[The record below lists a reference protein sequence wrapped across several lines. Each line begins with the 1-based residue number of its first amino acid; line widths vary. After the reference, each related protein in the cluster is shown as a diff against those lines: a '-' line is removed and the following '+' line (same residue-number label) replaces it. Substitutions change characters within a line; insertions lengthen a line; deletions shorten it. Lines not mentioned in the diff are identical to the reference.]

1 MILDRI
7 LAAKREAVA
16 AARAA
21 RPLSELRAAAAA
33 APPVRDF
40 AGAIR
45 RGRGA
50 PVPIRAIAEVKRAS
64 PSAGVLR
71 EPFDPA
77 GLGAVYAEAG
87 AKALSVLTDGPFFQ
101 GAPEHLGAARRASGL
116 PTLRKDFILDPYQ
129 VYETRALGADALL
142 LIVAAVE
149 PSLLRELLTLSGE
162 IGLAALTEVHT
173 TTELETALGA
183 GARILGIN
191 NRDLRTFRVD
201 LSVTYDLLPK
211 IPPEVPVVSE
221 SGIASRADVARLEAA
236 GVDAV
241 LVGEALLR
249 AESPGAAL
257 RALLGGAWSG

>member
-16 AARAA
+16 ASRAA
-21 RPLSELRAAAAA
+21 RPLATLRADAAA

-50 PVPIRAIAEVKRAS
+50 SGPVRVIAEVKRAS
-64 PSAGVLR
+64 PSAGILR

-77 GLGAVYAEAG
+77 GLAAAYAAAG
-87 AKALSVLTDGPFFQ
+87 AAALSVLTDGPFFQ
-101 GAPEHLGAARRASGL
+101 GAPEHLVAARRAAGL
-116 PTLRKDFILDPYQ
+116 PTLRKDFVLDPYQ

-142 LIVAAVE
+142 LIVAALE
-149 PSLLRELLTLSGE
+149 APALRDLLAVTREA
-162 IGLAALTEVHT
+162 GLAALTEVHT
-173 TTELETALGA
+173 AGELETALAA
-183 GARILGIN
+183 GATLLGIN

-201 LSVTYDLLPK
+201 LGVTFDLLPK
-211 IPPEVPVVSE
+211 VPQEIPVVSE

-241 LVGEALLR
+241 LVGEVFLR
-249 AESPGAAL
+249 AADPGAAL
-257 RALLGGAWSG
+257 RALLGVVWSG

>member
-1 MILDRI
+1 MILGRI

-21 RPLSELRAAAAA
+21 RPLRDLRAEAAA
-33 APPVRDF
+33 APPARDF

-50 PVPIRAIAEVKRAS
+50 SGPIRAIAEVKRAS
-64 PSAGVLR
+64 PSAGLLR

-77 GLGAVYAEAG
+77 GLAAAYAAAG
-87 AKALSVLTDGPFFQ
+87 ADALSVLTDGPFFQ
-101 GAPEHLGAARRASGL
+101 GAPEHLEAARRESGL

-142 LIVAAVE
+142 LIVAALE
-149 PSLLRELLTLSGE
+149 PPMLSDLLSLSREV
-162 IGLAALTEVHT
+162 GLAALTEVHT
-173 TTELETALGA
+173 AGELETALAA
-183 GARILGIN
+183 GAEVVGIN
-191 NRDLRTFRVD
+191 NRDLHTFRVD
-201 LSVTYDLLPK
+201 LRITFDLLPK
-211 IPPEVPVVSE
+211 VPAEVPVVSE

-249 AESPGAAL
+249 APDPGAAL
-257 RALLGGAWSG
+257 RALLGNAWSG

>member
-16 AARAA
+16 AARTA
-21 RPLSELRAAAAA
+21 RPLRELRAAAAA
-33 APPVRDF
+33 APPLRDF

-50 PVPIRAIAEVKRAS
+50 PAPIRAIAEVKRAS

-77 GLGAVYAEAG
+77 GLAAAYAEAG
-87 AKALSVLTDGPFFQ
+87 ASALSVLTDGPFFQ
-101 GAPEHLGAARRASGL
+101 GAPEHLGAARRAGGL

-142 LIVAAVE
+142 LIVAALE
-149 PSLLRELLTLSGE
+149 PPLLRELLGLSGE

-173 TTELETALGA
+173 TAELEIALGA

-201 LSVTYDLLPK
+201 LGVTFDLLPK
-211 IPPEVPVVSE
+211 IPAEVPVVSE

-257 RALLGGAWSG
+257 RALLGGTWSG

>member
-1 MILDRI
+1 MILERI

-21 RPLSELRAAAAA
+21 RPLRDLRAAADG
-33 APPVRDF
+33 APPARDF
-40 AGAIR
+40 AGAIS
-45 RGRGA
+45 RGRRSPG
-50 PVPIRAIAEVKRAS
+50 PVRAIAEVKRAS

-77 GLGAVYAEAG
+77 GLAATYAAAG
-87 AKALSVLTDGPFFQ
+87 AAALSVLTDGPFFQ
-101 GAPEHLGAARRASGL
+101 GAPEHLAAARRATGL

-129 VYETRALGADALL
+129 VYETRTLGADALL
-142 LIVAAVE
+142 LIVAALE
-149 PSLLRELLTLSGE
+149 PPMLRDLLSLSREV
-162 IGLAALTEVHT
+162 GLATLTEVHT
-173 TTELETALGA
+173 APELETALAA
-183 GARILGIN
+183 GAPILGIN

-201 LSVTYDLLPK
+201 LGVTLDLLPK
-211 IPPEVPVVSE
+211 VPPEIPVVSE
-221 SGIASRADVARLEAA
+221 SGIATRADVARLEAA

-249 AESPGAAL
+249 APDPGARL

>member
-1 MILDRI
+1 MMLERI

-16 AARAA
+16 AARSV
-21 RPLSELRAAAAA
+21 RPLRDLRAEAAG
-33 APPVRDF
+33 APPARDF

-50 PVPIRAIAEVKRAS
+50 PGPIRAIAEVKRAS

-77 GLGAVYAEAG
+77 GLAAAYAAAG
-87 AKALSVLTDGPFFQ
+87 AAALSVLTDGPFFQ
-101 GAPEHLGAARRASGL
+101 GAPEHLAAARRASGL

-129 VYETRALGADALL
+129 VYETRVLGADALL
-142 LIVAAVE
+142 LIVAALE
-149 PSLLRELLTLSGE
+149 PRLLRDLLSLSRE
-162 IGLAALTEVHT
+162 VGLAALTEVHT
-173 TTELETALGA
+173 AAELEMALAA
-183 GARILGIN
+183 GAEVLGIN

-201 LSVTYDLLPK
+201 LAITFDLLPK
-211 IPPEVPVVSE
+211 VPPGVTVVSE

-236 GVDAV
+236 RVDAV

-249 AESPGAAL
+249 APDPGAAL
-257 RALLGGAWSG
+257 RALLGDAWSG